1 MCQADSIA
9 PPASLTPSRDAGLE
23 WPDGRK
29 NTLSC
34 VRPRGRR
41 KGSPVRPNS
50 PGTSIRVREL
60 LSEELSELRL
70 TLVGGRAGLDRALT
84 HPRIQKAG
92 LALTGPL
99 DRLQP
104 GRVQVLGLSE
114 ISFLEQLPSAQRSD
128 LIKRLFESPL
138 TCFVLSRGLSYSPH
152 FIQLAEE
159 KGVPLFATSVETSQL
174 VEALGRFLEGR
185 LAQRQILQGVLLDIY
200 GLGVLLLGE
209 SGVGKSEAALDLVVR
224 GHRLVSDD
232 VVEIVRLRGVV
243 TGSGPA
249 LTRYHMELRGLG
261 IINIKDLFGVA
272 AVRERKDIELVV
284 RLEPWVE
291 GKSYDRLGIDEPTYP
306 LLGLSLPFI
315 EMPVTPGKHLS
326 VLLEVAARNQLLK
339 HRGYHPA
346 KELARRLDERIQ
358 RRGR

>member
-1 MCQADSIA
+1 MHSNPPDPSI
-9 PPASLTPSRDAGLE
+9 PA
-23 WPDGRK
+23 K
-29 NTLSC
+29 
-34 VRPRGRR
+34 
-41 KGSPVRPNS
+41 
-50 PGTSIRVREL
+50 EL

-70 TLVGGRAGLDRALT
+70 TLVAGRAGLDRLLT

-92 LALTGPL
+92 LALTGSL
-99 DRLQP
+99 DKLQP

-114 ISFLEQLPSAQRSD
+114 ITFLEQLPAAQRAN
-128 LIKRLFESPL
+128 LITRLFDASL

-159 KGVPLFATSVETSQL
+159 KGVPLFATSVGSSQL

-185 LAQRQILQGVLLDIY
+185 LALRQVLHGVLLDIY

-232 VVEIVRLRGVV
+232 VVEIIRQRGVL
-243 TGSGPA
+243 TGNGPA

-272 AVRERKDIELVV
+272 AVREKKDIDLVV

-291 GKSYDRLGIDEPTYP
+291 GKSYERLGLEEPTFP
-306 LLGLSLPFI
+306 LLGVSLPFI
-315 EMPVTPGKHLS
+315 EMPVTPGKNLS

>member
-1 MCQADSIA
+1 VRRQ
-9 PPASLTPSRDAGLE
+9 
-23 WPDGRK
+23 GRK
-29 NTLSC
+29 
-34 VRPRGRR
+34 
-41 KGSPVRPNS
+41 KGCPVHPNP
-50 PGTSIRVREL
+50 PGPSIPVKEL

-70 TLVGGRAGLDRALT
+70 TLVAGRAGLERPLT

-92 LALTGPL
+92 LALTGSL
-99 DRLQP
+99 DKLQP

-114 ISFLEQLPSAQRSD
+114 VTFLEQLPASQRAD
-128 LIKRLFESPL
+128 LIGRLFAASL
-138 TCFVLSRGLSYSPH
+138 TCFVLSRGLSYAPH

-159 KGVPLFATSVETSQL
+159 KGVPLLATPVASSQL

-185 LAQRQILQGVLLDIY
+185 LALRQVLHGVLLDIY
-200 GLGVLLLGE
+200 GLGVLLLGP

-232 VVEIVRLRGVV
+232 VVEMIRLRGVL
-243 TGSGPA
+243 TGNGPA

-272 AVRERKDIELVV
+272 AVREKKDIELVV

-291 GKSYDRLGIDEPTYP
+291 GKSYERLGIEEPTFT
-306 LLGLSLPFI
+306 LLEVSLPFI
-315 EMPVTPGKHLS
+315 EMPVTPGKNLS